1 MVDGFYC
8 SNGEVQTLEE
18 VKALVTRI
26 LKLSLCS
33 KVFHG
38 TARAG
43 FTQNVEAVYQMIKDE
58 I

>member
-1 MVDGFYC
+1 MVDGFHH

-18 VKALVTRI
+18 VKALVTTRI

-33 KVFHG
+33 KVLDS
-38 TARAG
+38 TAG
-43 FTQNVEAVYQMIKDE
+43 FTQNVEAEYQMIKNE

>member
-1 MVDGFYC
+1 MVDGFHH

-33 KVFHG
+33 KVLDS
-38 TARAG
+38 TAG
-43 FTQNVEAVYQMIKDE
+43 FTQNVEAEYQMIKNE